1 MAENKIK
8 EQFMGVPIERHETA
22 AWRGHIVET
31 KPLSNVGKPS
41 EIEVDSAKEWVDTNE
56 K

>member
-1 MAENKIK
+1 MAENKTK
-8 EQFMGVPIERHETA
+8 EQFIEVPIERHETA

-31 KPLSNVGKPS
+31 KPLSKVAKPS
-41 EIEVDSAKEWVDTNE
+41 EIEVDSAKKWVDSNE